1 MIQDINHIAVVVK
14 SIEEKLPLYTKILGF
29 ELKNIEVVAHMF
41 VRVAMLASSDGST
54 HIELVEPTAND
65 TGVARFLEK
74 KGEAIH
80 HLCFLVEDLQGEL
93 DRLKS
98 LGVRLIDETPRKGE
112 GGSLVA
118 FLHPE
123 SCHGVLIE
131 LKQKVNRND
140 AE

>member
-1 MIQDINHIAVVVK
+1 MIQDIDHIAVVVK

-41 VRVAMLASSDGST
+41 VRVAMLASRDGST

-140 AE
+140 AG